1 MDDEDDTIFDYPQE
15 VLKAA
20 LAWIPREYLYHG
32 ITEAVDHLLE
42 GTEDEDEPATALG
55 FMGVLFE
62 ASVMGRCFH
71 KKEEEEE
78 DHSPPPITET
88 DIQDFISK
96 LGLDK
101 DE

>member
-1 MDDEDDTIFDYPQE
+1 MDEDDTIFDYPHE

-20 LAWIPREYLYHG
+20 LAWVPREYLYHG
-32 ITEAVDHLLE
+32 VTEMVDHLVVD
-42 GTEDEDEPATALG
+42 TEEEDEPADTLSLL
-55 FMGVLFE
+55 GVLFE

-71 KKEEEEE
+71 KKEDDEE

-88 DIQDFISK
+88 EIQDFISK